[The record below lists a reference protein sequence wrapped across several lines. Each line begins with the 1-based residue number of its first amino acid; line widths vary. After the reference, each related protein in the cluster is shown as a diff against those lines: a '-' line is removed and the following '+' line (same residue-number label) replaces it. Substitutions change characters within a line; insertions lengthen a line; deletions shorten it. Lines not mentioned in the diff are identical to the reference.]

1 MTMSLDDL
9 TIDDLLRDPMTQA
22 IMQADGVDSSE
33 LETMLRAL
41 AARLARPAG
50 QSNDDA
56 PDDHAVGDDALD
68 AERVPF
74 DRNAVGRS
82 LLSISPVSISPV
94 SISPGRS
101 ETSRRVAARSSFRP
115 QLCRVL

>member
-22 IMQADGVDSSE
+22 IMQADGVDPSE
-33 LETMLRAL
+33 LETMLRVL

-82 LLSISPVSISPV
+82 LLSISPVSISP
-94 SISPGRS
+94 GRS